1 MAEVSAR
8 LAELGI
14 TLPDP
19 PKPIASYIPA
29 VSVPLGSPAA
39 GRLVFVSG
47 QIPTI
52 KPGLLE
58 STGPCPVVP
67 AETAAKAARR
77 CVVNALA
84 VLQAELGDLGKIRQ
98 IVKLDVFVNS
108 DPQWGDQPKVANG
121 ASDLLVQIFGDA
133 GKHARAAVGCPA
145 LPLNATVEVALTVL
159 AD

>member
-1 MAEVSAR
+1 MADVASR

-29 VSVPLGSPAA
+29 VSVPIGN
-39 GRLVFVSG
+39 GRMVFVSG

-67 AETAAKAARR
+67 PEFAAKAARR
-77 CVVNALA
+77 CVINALA
-84 VLQAELGDLGKIRQ
+84 VLQAELGDLNKIRQ

-121 ASDLLVQIFGDA
+121 ASELLVQIFGDA